1 MYNILTV
8 PSVPTYDRFFV
19 LSTNMYLALPFV
31 YQSQENIL
39 QIKNFNLFYI
49 FHKCKENDTDLHKYN
64 PLQLIYSDECNG
76 KYCLE

>member
-1 MYNILTV
+1 
-8 PSVPTYDRFFV
+8 
-19 LSTNMYLALPFV
+19 MYLALPFV

-64 PLQLIYSDECNG
+64 PFQLIYSDECNG